1 MFAPWYDAQKLTS
14 HSWLR
19 DLHRHPETGFEKV
32 RTAAF
37 VADRLGA
44 FGYEVETGI
53 GGTGV
58 VGTLHGT
65 GTSEEYPGRCIAFR
79 AELDT
84 LPMQEK
90 ADADYAPHH
99 PKFIFDPDIIPVG
112 AAIFADLAKHRTS
125 KSLNSN
131 QLT

>member
-44 FGYEVETGI
+44 FGYGVETGI
-53 GGTGV
+53 GGTGENGNAKV
-58 VGTLHGT
+58 SHGS
-65 GTSEEYPGRCIAFR
+65 GEIVLLR
-79 AELDT
+79 AE
-84 LPMQEK
+84 
-90 ADADYAPHH
+90 
-99 PKFIFDPDIIPVG
+99 
-112 AAIFADLAKHRTS
+112 
-125 KSLNSN
+125 
-131 QLT
+131 